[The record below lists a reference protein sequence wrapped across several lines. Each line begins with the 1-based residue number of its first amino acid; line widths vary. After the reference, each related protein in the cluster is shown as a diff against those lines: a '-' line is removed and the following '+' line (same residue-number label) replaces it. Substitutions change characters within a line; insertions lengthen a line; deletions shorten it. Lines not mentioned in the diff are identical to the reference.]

1 MMSFLGMFANERERR
16 LAQEEATYAIG
27 DHGDNAATVLLMKA
41 QQTRSVERRTIYR
54 LARKIVQGA
63 A

>member
-16 LAQEEATYAIG
+16 LAREEAAHAIKQYG
-27 DHGDNAATVLLMKA
+27 DKAATVLLVKA